1 MRLPSLTDRL
11 LLPAAVLAGL
21 ALMLL
26 SLGHTGPRDLFSFIN
41 ADSMYFHAMYN
52 DLLVE
57 GNCLWGWDLNT
68 TFNLMPNA
76 LLYLLALLLVNDPVI
91 SQMVH
96 GLLQYAMFL
105 WAGWY
110 LLSSLRPRPTLA
122 ATATALLL
130 PAWFFINAMHHG
142 NYFLAAQFYHPYHLG
157 ALIMTCWV
165 GGLNL
170 RQLQHHTRRHYPWII
185 LLVALATF
193 SNRIFLMMF
202 FVPWMGTLAVLW
214 LARPRHRRTLLRN
227 GAWNTL
233 GVAAGILLFIL
244 VKNIRGLSFQP
255 TKMFSW
261 DNVWPSFQALW
272 STYLDFLLRSP
283 VLGGLMLLSLAAFAA
298 IVVKAIRELRP
309 DPCRPEAPGGMLH
322 FRLFTLWLVPVVF
335 LAPAA
340 NGMFFSMASAR
351 YNFFVMVWLML
362 CAAPLMQ
369 ALWKGKPWQPIP
381 HRSIFLA
388 TLLLTLGSAAWLMR
402 THPPVQGLRTL
413 AAYYPGRAR
422 CVDQAAQTHHLKDGI
437 GNFWDAKPITA
448 LSKEGIRVR
457 QVYPDLRPYYLGA
470 SRNWYFP
477 FCEGMPQPVFNFIV
491 HDNNLDPEAIRNTF
505 GQQIDTLQLEQCIIY
520 LVPEFT
526 FRPDRS
532 IQVKGLDD

>member
-1 MRLPSLTDRL
+1 MRLPFLTNRL
-11 LLPAAVLAGL
+11 LPGLAALTGL

-76 LLYLLALLLVNDPVI
+76 LLYILALLLVNDPLI

-96 GLLQYAMFL
+96 GLLQYALFL

-110 LLSSLRPRPTLA
+110 LLRSLQPRPTA
-122 ATATALLL
+122 AAIATALLL

-157 ALIMTCWV
+157 ALIMSCWV
-165 GGLNL
+165 AGLNL
-170 RQLQHHTRRHYPWII
+170 RQLQQPARRHIPWII

-202 FVPWMGTLAVLW
+202 FVPWLGALGVLW
-214 LARPRHRRTLLRN
+214 LVRPHQRSALLRN

-255 TKMFSW
+255 TRMFSW

-272 STYLDFLLRSP
+272 NTYLDFFLRSP
-283 VLGGLMLLSLAAFAA
+283 VLGGIMLLSLAAYAA
-298 IVVKAIRELRP
+298 IAVKTLRQLRG
-309 DPCRPEAPGGMLH
+309 DTAPGQAPGSMLY
-322 FRLFTLWLVPVVF
+322 FLLFTLWLVPVVF
-335 LAPAA
+335 IAPAA

-369 ALWKGKPWQPIP
+369 GLWQGRPWQSIP
-381 HRSIFLA
+381 HRSIFWA
-388 TLLLTLGSAAWLMR
+388 TLLLTLGSAAWLLR

-422 CVDQAAQTHHLKDGI
+422 CVDQATQTHQLKDGI
-437 GNFWDAKPITA
+437 ATFWDAKPITA
-448 LSKEGIRVR
+448 LSREGIRVR

-477 FCEGMPQPVFNFIV
+477 YCQSMPRPVFNFIV

-505 GQQIDTLQLEQCIIY
+505 GQHIDTLNLEHCTIY
-520 LVPEFT
+520 LVPEFS
-526 FRPDRS
+526 FREDRS
-532 IQVKGLDD
+532 IHVRGLVD